1 VIDETSR
8 RLSTS
13 ASLSIVK
20 EDATQ
25 NNFRKDIIEGG
36 RYDEKT
42 C

>member
-1 VIDETSR
+1 MDETSR

-13 ASLSIVK
+13 ASLSMVK
-20 EDATQ
+20 EDATH
-25 NNFRKDIIEGG
+25 NHFKKYIIEGG